1 MNKNDLIAAIAEES
15 GLSIRDARRALASI
29 LAEITAA
36 LARGESVNL
45 VGFGSFGT
53 RTRAARM
60 GRNPRSGET
69 IQIRASRVPY
79 FKAAKALKD
88 ARNAGPGRAV
98 PRAALRKARIGT
110 IRRKT
115 TAKKARSKKVQKRAS
130 RSMRPEEPLEMA
142 TGAEP
147 EQEERRV
154 NAEIRCDGESRNTF
168 VCGKDNVIRCWI
180 GLPQQGVSSSD
191 SAIPEVD
198 IPDDGLPLKV
208 QMRWRGD
215 SKSKWIILPADRT
228 ARTRDCDF
236 TLHIP
241 ENERYISAE
250 IIFRYEGSIFEC
262 VRLEAFAIAADQ
274 DEEAHH
280 DVRLSSVLNAR
291 EVLEIEDRQTVNAA
305 LIWGEDRSEV
315 TGPDAKGPTALRVF
329 GSGSP
334 EKFNLNEA
342 GKAIDWLNDEL
353 FITEKSLVRKQAG
366 AGDASNDAQIDGSDE
381 EVIRILRTLAEHGT
395 ELYNQLTLQGFKDP
409 GQRIQLINTEP
420 EEYVPIEFV
429 YDRGFPRK
437 TAILCQAGLEA
448 LTSDAQDCPECK
460 PASEMTL
467 EERDGTDK
475 ICPFG
480 FWSLSKIIERRDLD
494 SLNGDTNNST
504 TGNQSHPNAER
515 RSLPAIDNAL
525 FASSFK
531 VPAAEREKTAAK
543 LAGYFTKPGVAL
555 DWSEWKTLLKEKK
568 PPLLVVLP
576 HHHIESNQDFLEI
589 GAQTVPEED
598 RLLNRGR
605 MTDLIVNPT
614 SADPGPIVILLGC
627 RTAAETETGYV
638 HLARRFQQLSTAI
651 VMGTLAKI
659 LGRHAAPV
667 ARELVAELVSVS
679 DPEADFG
686 TIMLRV
692 RRRMLARGYLMA
704 MCLVALGDA
713 EWRLTPRNTTTN
725 NPEPSD
731 VQH

>member
-1 MNKNDLIAAIAEES
+1 MNKNELIAAIARHS
-15 GLSIRDARRALASI
+15 GLSISDCRRALKAI
-29 LAEITAA
+29 LEEITAA
-36 LARGESVNL
+36 LARGESVSL
-45 VGFGSFGT
+45 LGFGTFSVN
-53 RTRAARM
+53 TRAARM
-60 GRNPRSGET
+60 GRNPRSGQT
-69 IQIRASRVPY
+69 IHIPARRAPV

-88 ARNAGPGRAV
+88 AQNAGPVRSSPGT
-98 PRAALRKARIGT
+98 ALRKENIGN

-115 TAKKARSKKVQKRAS
+115 TAKKARRKRVPKRAS
-130 RSMRPEEPLEMA
+130 RSMRPDEPLEMA
-142 TGAEP
+142 AGPEP
-147 EQEERRV
+147 ENEERRV
-154 NAEIRCDGESRNTF
+154 NADIRCDGVSRNTF
-168 VCGKDNVIRCWI
+168 VCGKDNTIRCWI
-180 GLPQQGVSSSD
+180 GLRQQGVSSSD
-191 SAIPEVD
+191 SAIPSLD

-208 QMRWRGD
+208 QMRWRGE
-215 SKSKWIILPADRT
+215 SQSRWIILPADRT

-236 TLHIP
+236 TIHIP

-250 IIFRYEGSIFEC
+250 IIFRYEGSVFEC
-262 VRLEAFAIAADQ
+262 VRLEAFAITADEA
-274 DEEAHH
+274 EEAHH
-280 DVRLSSVLNAR
+280 DIRITSVIDAR
-291 EVLEIEDRQTVNAA
+291 QVIEIENRQPVDAT
-305 LIWGEDRSEV
+305 IFWGEDRSEV
-315 TGPDAKGPTALRVF
+315 SGPDAKGPTALRIF

-342 GKAIDWLNDEL
+342 NKAIDWLNTEL
-353 FITEKSLVRKQAG
+353 FITEKSLVRKQASA
-366 AGDASNDAQIDGSDE
+366 AGTPGEPRIDGSDE
-381 EVIRILRTLAEHGT
+381 EVVRILRTLAEHGT
-395 ELYNQLTLQGFKDP
+395 ELYNQLMLQGFEDP

-429 YDRGFPRK
+429 YDRGFPK
-437 TAILCQAGLEA
+437 KSATLCQAGLAA
-448 LTSDAQDCPECK
+448 LSSDAQDCPECK
-460 PASEMTL
+460 PAPDMTL

-494 SLNGDTNNST
+494 SQADAST
-504 TGNQSHPNAER
+504 TGTAGSQSHPNGER
-515 RSLPAIDNAL
+515 RALPAIDNAL

-531 VPAAEREKTAAK
+531 VPEAERDKTAAE
-543 LAGYFTKPGVAL
+543 LAGLFAAPGIAL
-555 DWSEWKTLLKEKK
+555 DWSEWKTLLKDKK

-614 SADPGPIVILLGC
+614 AIDPGPIVILLGC

-667 ARELVAELVSVS
+667 ARELVSELVSVT
-679 DPEADFG
+679 DADADFG

-713 EWRLTPRNTTTN
+713 EWRLTPRNATTDN
-725 NPEPSD
+725 QEPSD